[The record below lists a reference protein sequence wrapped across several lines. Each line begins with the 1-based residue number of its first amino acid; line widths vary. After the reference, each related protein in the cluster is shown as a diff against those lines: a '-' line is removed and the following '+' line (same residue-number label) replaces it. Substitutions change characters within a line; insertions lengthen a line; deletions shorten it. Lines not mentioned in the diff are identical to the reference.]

1 MMKYQ
6 HLQVKATI
14 AAVVCVSLLV
24 FPYRV
29 GTSMVGTP
37 VTLKSESQFRTEA
50 SLYDGAI
57 RAISGILTMKL
68 ETQDDL
74 KAALGIVERQRP
86 NLKLFRSKLVVI
98 AFSNSTFSAAAKR
111 KMPTKEAAITLLTS
125 LNDRTKVTTIAGFDE
140 VKNQMKTRAETDAA
154 VLRRASDRLKTAG
167 ERLKSAEHHSRGAF
181 FPTRAS
187 FSGSHESNL
196 NPAAAQDPLTFILF
210 LAVVSVAVIAVV
222 AFGSGVANS
231 VTDEGRDAVADCQ
244 DRADQ
249 NYSQCVASSIPFTG
263 RIACAA
269 ILLAEQA
276 LCLVAPDQVR

>member
-1 MMKYQ
+1 MKNQ
-6 HLQVKATI
+6 QLQVKAI

-29 GTSMVGTP
+29 GTSMVEP
-37 VTLKSESQFRTEA
+37 AITLKTESQFRSEA

-57 RAISGILTMKL
+57 RAISGILTMRL

-74 KAALGIVERQRP
+74 KAALSIVERQRP
-86 NLKLFRSKLVVI
+86 NLKFFRSQLVVT
-98 AFSNSTFSAAAKR
+98 ALSNSTFSAAAKR
-111 KMPTKEAAITLLTS
+111 KMPTKEAAITFLTS
-125 LNDRTKVTTIAGFDE
+125 LNDRNKVTTIAGFDQ
-140 VKNQMKTRAETDAA
+140 VKTQMKTRTETDAA

-167 ERLKSAEHHSRGAF
+167 ERLKAAEHHSRSAF
-181 FPTRAS
+181 FPSRVS
-187 FSGSHESNL
+187 LSGSNENSS
-196 NPAAAQDPLTFILF
+196 PTAAQDPLTFILF
-210 LAVVSVAVIAVV
+210 LAVISVAVIAVA

-249 NYSQCVASSIPFTG
+249 NYSQCVAASTLFTG

-269 ILLAEQA
+269 TLLAEQA
-276 LCLVAPDQVR
+276 LCLIAPASVR